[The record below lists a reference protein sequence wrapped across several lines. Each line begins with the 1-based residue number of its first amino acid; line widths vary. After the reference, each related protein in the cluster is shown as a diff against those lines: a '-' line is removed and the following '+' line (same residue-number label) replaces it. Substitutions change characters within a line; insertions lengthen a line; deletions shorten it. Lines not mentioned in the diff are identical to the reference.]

1 MTIAC
6 PACAHENRILPES
19 PSLDW
24 QVVACAACEANL
36 VLVKSHAAQ
45 SRPSSRVTA
54 GKSGARRSSS
64 KNTPWW
70 SRFRP
75 RMLGA
80 LLVVAGTE
88 RHITSGLLS

>member
-6 PACAHENRILPES
+6 PACSHENRVLPES

-24 QVVACAACEANL
+24 QVAACAACEANL

-45 SRPSSRVTA
+45 SRPSSPIAAT
-54 GKSGARRSSS
+54 KSGARRSSS
-64 KNTPWW
+64 KNTSWW

-75 RMLGA
+75 RMLGS

-88 RHITSGLLS
+88 RHITSGMLS

>member
-24 QVVACAACEANL
+24 QVAACEANL

-45 SRPSSRVTA
+45 SRLSPSIAAT
-54 GKSGARRSSS
+54 KSGARRSSS
-64 KNTPWW
+64 KNTSWW

-75 RMLGA
+75 RMLGS

-88 RHITSGLLS
+88 CHITSGILS